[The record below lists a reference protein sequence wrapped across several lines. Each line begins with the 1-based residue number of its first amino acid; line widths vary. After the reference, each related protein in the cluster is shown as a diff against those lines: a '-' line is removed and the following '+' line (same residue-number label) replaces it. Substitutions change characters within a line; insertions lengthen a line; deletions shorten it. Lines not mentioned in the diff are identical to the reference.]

1 METHRESLITAA
13 GLFAGVLV
21 GGTMGPVLFTRTGL
35 NVPFSSLMGSFTI
48 SLITYTLTRAYV
60 LAGRR
65 RHDRQLEFATNSVLR
80 EAGLPPNVHVAVQ
93 HSRVF
98 LNGEADQFSQRQLAE
113 RALSAV
119 PGIAGVT
126 NRIHLRFTGPRLNDE
141 EIKRRIAV
149 SFQRHA
155 ELDTHHIQVRVS
167 ESSIVLEGTVHSSA
181 DATEAEELAWN
192 VEGIEDVKNRLRIAV

>member
-1 METHRESLITAA
+1 
-13 GLFAGVLV
+13 
-21 GGTMGPVLFTRTGL
+21 MGPVLFTRTGL

-60 LAGRR
+60 LTGRR
-65 RHDRQLEFATNSVLR
+65 QHDRQLEFATNSVLH
-80 EAGLPPNVHVAVQ
+80 EAGLPPNVHAAVQ
-93 HSRVF
+93 NSRVI
-98 LNGEADQFSQRQLAE
+98 LNGDADQFSQRQLAE
-113 RALSAV
+113 RSLSAV

-126 NRIHLRFTGPRLNDE
+126 NHIHLRFTGPRLNDE
-141 EIKRRIAV
+141 EIKRRIAD

-155 ELDTHHIQVRVS
+155 ALDTHHIQVRVQ

-192 VEGIEDVKNRLRIAV
+192 VEGIEDVKNRLRIAA